1 MARENERLTLRIYNG
16 DCLKIMPLLPA
27 KSVDMIL
34 CDLPYGV
41 TNCHWDSAIPFE
53 PLWQNYKRLIKD
65 CGAIVLTA
73 TQPFATD
80 LINSNRK
87 WFKYELIW
95 CKTQGAN
102 FMNANVAP
110 LRAHENILI
119 FCQKKT
125 IYNPQKIEGLPYC
138 TKNNSMKTKAY
149 SAIPNVIT
157 NNEGDRFPLSWVK
170 MANSNGDKIHPTQK
184 PVALFEYL
192 IKTYTNEGDI
202 VLDNCAGS
210 FTTGVACQNLGRHF
224 IGIELDKEY
233 YKIGKERMAMN
244 RKLW

>member
-1 MARENERLTLRIYNG
+1 MRIYNG

-41 TNCHWDSAIPFE
+41 TDCHWDSVIPFE
-53 PLWQNYKRLIKD
+53 PLWDNYKRLIKD
-65 CGAIVLTA
+65 RGVIVLTA

-87 WFKYELIW
+87 RFKYEWIW
-95 CKTQGAN
+95 CKTLGTN
-102 FMNANVAP
+102 FMHVKQRPFA
-110 LRAHENILI
+110 AHENILI
-119 FCQKKT
+119 YYRDQPT
-125 IYNPQKIEGLPYC
+125 YNPELVEGKPYEI
-138 TKNNSMKTKAY
+138 TSRDNTNRKVYTGIRGMTHVNNGFRYPKTWQ
-149 SAIPNVIT
+149 IFDNT
-157 NNEGDRFPLSWVK
+157 NGY
-170 MANSNGDKIHPTQK
+170 KIHPTQK
-184 PVALFEYL
+184 PIELMEYL
-192 IKTYTNEGDI
+192 IKTYTNEGDT

-210 FTTGVACQNLGRHF
+210 FTTGIACQNLGREF